1 MKGDEA
7 AKEKGMKIFVGSVVF
22 ILMLVFAEPLVA
34 FITGTTFAPPSGF
47 PGDIKDRIDTL
58 MATIKWG
65 GSILATVGLIYG
77 GYQYVKR
84 TARP

>member
-7 AKEKGMKIFVGSVVF
+7 AKEKGVKIFIGSVVF
-22 ILMLVFAEPLVA
+22 ILMLAFAESLVA
-34 FITGTTFAPPSGF
+34 FITGTTFAPPSDF
-47 PGDIKDRIDTL
+47 PAGLKNMIDNL
-58 MATIKWG
+58 IATIKWG
-65 GSILATVGLIYG
+65 GSILAAIGLIYG